1 MEMKR
6 TEPKRS
12 TKNQSGDRLIF
23 TTKVFSD
30 SRNVRVGI
38 NKESASIVNDICLR
52 TGMTASEIVN
62 RMIAFC
68 ESRIDIVPGFYYED
82 EEQEG
87 E

>member
-6 TEPKRS
+6 ADK
-12 TKNQSGDRLIF
+12 KGAADNQPGDKLIF

-38 NKESASIVNDICLR
+38 SKESATIVNEICLR

-68 ESRIDIVPGFYYED
+68 EPKVEIIPGFYYED
-82 EEQEG
+82 ETTE
-87 E
+87 